1 MPWSNNFLDDIL
13 PFLILIV
20 LLHFGVPS
28 DYLVAGF
35 FIWSG
40 VIQVIYKPLF
50 EIGFED
56 FNPFYTFELPS
67 PFHYFL
73 GFAEIMLGL
82 VILFW
87 HSKGESILHT
97 IDF

>member
-1 MPWSNNFLDDIL
+1 MEWHFKSWDDFL

-20 LLHFGVPS
+20 LLHFGVPV
-28 DYLVAGF
+28 DFLVAGF
-35 FIWSG
+35 FVWSG
-40 VIQVIYKPLF
+40 VIQMIYKPLF

-56 FNPFYTFELPS
+56 FNPFYTFDLPS
-67 PFHYFL
+67 PFHYL
-73 GFAEIMLGL
+73 IGFAEIMFAL

-87 HSKGESILHT
+87 YSKGESIVHA